1 MEKEPDALCVA
12 FMYAPQARIVLE
24 KILRLPKGSTVREG
38 LQATGWQSRPEVREL
53 LDQGPAVPQLTCGV
67 WGKTCGLDQLLQDN
81 DRVELYRPLLADPKA
96 ARRER
101 FARQGSRGAGLF
113 ARRRSPAKPQNNP

>member
-1 MEKEPDALCVA
+1 MEKEPDALCVT
-12 FMYAPQARIVLE
+12 FVYAPQARIVLE
-24 KILRLPKGSTVREG
+24 EILRLPKGSTVREG
-38 LQATGWQSRPEVREL
+38 LQAIGWQSRPAVREL
-53 LDQGPAVPQLTCGV
+53 LEQDPAASQLTCGI
-67 WGKTCGLDQLLQDN
+67 WGKVCGLDQLLQDN

-113 ARRRSPAKPQNNP
+113 ARMRAPAKPQNNS

>member
-1 MEKEPDALCVA
+1 MEKEPDALCVTL
-12 FMYAPQARIVLE
+12 MYAPQARIVLE

-53 LDQGPAVPQLTCGV
+53 LDQDSAATQLTCGI
-67 WGKTCGLDQLLQDN
+67 WGKTCGLDQLLRDN
-81 DRVELYRPLLADPKA
+81 DRVELYRPLLADPKT

-101 FARQGSRGAGLF
+101 FARQGRRGAGLF
-113 ARRRSPAKPQNNP
+113 ARRQAPAKPQNNL